1 MTTPQIVTT
10 TVIQTTGPVI
20 TVTET
25 KGPGQSP
32 PVVTKTVTERIGPS
46 WTPQVVTTTVTQ
58 VVGSMTAPGGSD
70 SSPTSSQGFS
80 SMCKSTT
87 TYYTTCAAPT
97 YAYGHGHGGGRRGWG
112 EW

>member
-1 MTTPQIVTT
+1 MSTPQIITT

-25 KGPGQSP
+25 KGPGQTP
-32 PVVTKTVTERIGPS
+32 PVVTKTVTERIGS
-46 WTPQVVTTTVTQ
+46 SSTPQVVTTTVTQ

-70 SSPTSSQGFS
+70 SSATSPQGFTS
-80 SMCKSTT
+80 LCKSTT

-97 YAYGHGHGGGRRGWG
+97 YAYGQRHGGRLRGWG